1 MPARNAIV
9 LRTDQAADDRR
20 DTEGGEVVAR
30 DEQAAASELRPSYA
44 TFAPKFAC
52 AASRRPSSS
61 SARDPGTTG
70 N

>member
-9 LRTDQAADDRR
+9 LRTDQAADGRR

-30 DEQAAASELRPSYA
+30 DEQPAGFRAPTLVRDMHRSSRARPAGGRRLRA
-44 TFAPKFAC
+44 
-52 AASRRPSSS
+52 
-61 SARDPGTTG
+61 ARDPGTTG